1 MSEKKH
7 EFEISF
13 KIFFLFLMAIPAI
26 NYTQLLISGGHLEKQ
41 GFLLNFILTPLIGS
55 IVYYFMNGKSFNK
68 IKSWK
73 GLITIWITV
82 MVLLIIAAI
91 FSNSWQ

>member
-13 KIFFLFLMAIPAI
+13 KMFLLFLMAIPVFNDI
-26 NYTQLLISGGHLEKQ
+26 QLLISGGHLDKQ

-68 IKSWK
+68 IISWK

-82 MVLLIIAAI
+82 MVSLIMAVI
-91 FSNSWQ
+91 FSNIW